1 MPHMDGLELAGKARE
16 ENPDLPI
23 VIFSG
28 YSDFSFAQEA
38 MRYGVKDYVLKPVD
52 PDTFHET
59 IGKIKAEIL
68 NVQSQKQKAERE
80 QNFLL
85 QYFLQTYLYSGN
97 EEILKKAGEILERSS
112 WEQWHCAILIEADKA
127 FFDVAPDDIDEQLMQ
142 GLHRKFFY
150 LNLNTRQSVLFFS
163 DVYCDY
169 QLVAKLLYDLLKQ
182 NYSGSFHL
190 AVSSRFEGHEALP
203 QIMSQL
209 EQTMEE
215 KFYHPDVHVF
225 TNETDENQLVN
236 AETQDSRLMEKISE
250 DISRKDVDQLKKHF
264 ECLVKKY
271 ENDTRF
277 SAMYVKFVFSNV
289 IQELFQENSVL

>member
-1 MPHMDGLELAGKARE
+1 M
-16 ENPDLPI
+16 
-23 VIFSG
+23 
-28 YSDFSFAQEA
+28 
-38 MRYGVKDYVLKPVD
+38 
-52 PDTFHET
+52 
-59 IGKIKAEIL
+59 
-68 NVQSQKQKAERE
+68 
-80 QNFLL
+80 
-85 QYFLQTYLYSGN
+85 
-97 EEILKKAGEILERSS
+97 LKKAGDIFDDFSL
-112 WEQWHCAILIEADKA
+112 EQWHCAILIEADKA
-127 FFDVAPDDIDEQLMQ
+127 FFDNVPDNIDEELRK
-142 GLHRKFFY
+142 GLHRNFFY

-169 QLVAKLLYDLLKQ
+169 QLVSKHLYDLLKQ

-203 QIMSQL
+203 EIMSQL

-225 TNETDENQLVN
+225 GNEADESHPVN

-250 DISRKDVDQLKKHF
+250 DISRKDVDQLQKHF

-289 IQELFQENSVL
+289 IQELFQENQFSEERRLDHEIERLYSCTDLKQILSITQENIREYEEFLERSMSESRDEVASVKN